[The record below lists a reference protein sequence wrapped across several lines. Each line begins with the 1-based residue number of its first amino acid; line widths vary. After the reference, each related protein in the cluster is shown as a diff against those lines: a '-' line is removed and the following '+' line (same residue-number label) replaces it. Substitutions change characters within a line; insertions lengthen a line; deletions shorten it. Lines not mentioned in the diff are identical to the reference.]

1 MHDQISIRQ
10 NGQVFTGQRYLRR
23 EEAGVY
29 QSIFYLGHCRSDTA
43 VYSRF
48 ASDDEC
54 MNGAASGMLTE
65 LVEEATA
72 RGDTDAVTS

>member
-1 MHDQISIRQ
+1 MHDQLSIRR
-10 NGQVFTGQRYLRR
+10 NGETYTGSRYLRR

-54 MNGAASGMLTE
+54 MSREAKRMLTE
-65 LVEEATA
+65 MVDEAAA
-72 RGDTDAVTS
+72 RGETDPVA